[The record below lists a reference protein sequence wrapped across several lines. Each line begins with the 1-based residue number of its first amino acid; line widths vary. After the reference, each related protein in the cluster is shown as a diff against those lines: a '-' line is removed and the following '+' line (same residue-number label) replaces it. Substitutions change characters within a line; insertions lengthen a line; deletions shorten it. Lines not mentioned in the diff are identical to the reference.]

1 MRSAFDGRSRPP
13 GIRAMT
19 SKVGVRATVRRIAA
33 IGIVSFALLVINA
46 PKSANAAGS
55 DDVMTNGNTLVI
67 DVVADNASRA
77 RKAIRRGD
85 YWDRRKTDYIQGTDC
100 VKTQEGTEVP
110 KELCAIVDV
119 VLAYRPKPK
128 SKAGRKRKRRAA
140 KIVKKAK

>member
-1 MRSAFDGRSRPP
+1 MRSAFDGRSRLP

-19 SKVGVRATVRRIAA
+19 SKVGVRAAVRRIAA

-46 PKSANAAGS
+46 HKSANAAGS

-85 YWDRRKTDYIQGTDC
+85 YGTALKTDHD
-100 VKTQEGTEVP
+100 KEVI
-110 KELCAIVDV
+110 A
-119 VLAYRPKPK
+119 R
-128 SKAGRKRKRRAA
+128 STH
-140 KIVKKAK
+140 